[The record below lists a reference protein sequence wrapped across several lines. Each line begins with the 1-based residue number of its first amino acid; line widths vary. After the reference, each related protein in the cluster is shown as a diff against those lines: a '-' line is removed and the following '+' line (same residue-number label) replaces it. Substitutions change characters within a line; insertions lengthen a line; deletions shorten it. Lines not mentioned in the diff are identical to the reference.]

1 MYNCASFL
9 LDTKEDQTPTQSSFP
24 LLYIENDDDSNTKV
38 VAELTFVNECSVDGK
53 TLVQEELAPA
63 RVDGASSLTSWP
75 SVQVPALKT
84 FL

>member
-38 VAELTFVNECSVDGK
+38 VAELTFVNESSVDGK